1 MERECVRPDQ
11 LDESLDRFRVDAD
24 ARRDELSA
32 YPGRVVVLLAA
43 APLSLRHVVAENV
56 PDRSDR
62 VRQPGELPGLAD
74 EREDSTRVRAA
85 NVLRH
90 GLDVAL
96 LPPLDLL
103 DDDEPLA
110 SSEQSE
116 RVRRRDSVGPGR
128 ALGRETLDRAL
139 GEARAEAADGE
150 SDLRLIAARDQVR
163 GLERLGCHRASL
175 GRAPCV
181 PPDQAAVRTSILRPS
196 VSTVTVPS
204 RSVRKSRSDGTSDS
218 AVSVDGAGCP

>member
-1 MERECVRPDQ
+1 MIAY
-11 LDESLDRFRVDAD
+11 LDCFSGVSGDMLLGAMVDAGLPIAELRAGLSSLHLGGYTIDPAD
-24 ARRDELSA
+24 AL
-32 YPGRVVVLLAA
+32 
-43 APLSLRHVVAENV
+43 
-56 PDRSDR
+56 
-62 VRQPGELPGLAD
+62 GEGFAD